1 MIKSAIYKG
10 IVTSL
15 LASTLVACGGG
26 SGSDSND
33 TGSDKPITPTNKAP
47 VIASMAPITAME
59 RDSIT
64 AVATVT
70 DEDGAIET
78 LLWEQTAGTTVEL
91 INDNNE
97 TLEFRAPDINE
108 ATTLTFKL
116 TATDDKGSA
125 SSQELTVN
133 LNAYA
138 PLSSL
143 TISDAALAQ
152 CLSDTHQDVGISVVD
167 CTDYPIATLAGLSGI
182 SGLSTVSIKNA
193 ELDNLE
199 ELAQISTL
207 TALKLD
213 NAFAAAQNSSNNDA
227 HLEQISKL
235 NTLESLS
242 IVEAQERNNYSK
254 RLDFSLLDLSGFAQL
269 HTLEIDNESNQ
280 YETIKLSQLPSDKLT
295 RLALRTLNIDD
306 KNTLKRFS
314 NLQSLSL
321 TYIYD
326 LDSLSF
332 LNSIPNLTA
341 LTLDN
346 IEAADSTAIETKT
359 NLTTLVLNRTQIE
372 DFSFL
377 EKFSELEKLGL
388 SRYYSDAE
396 FDIADISGNTKLTSL
411 SLNNLSVDNA
421 GELST
426 FTELQS
432 LSLERLNLSSLSF
445 LQAMQKLTSL
455 KLDQLR
461 NVNDLGWLSF
471 TPSLT
476 ELYIHELDSSA
487 DFSALSEL
495 ENMRNLTVYSDYS
508 NFALDTLSK
517 MQALET
523 LNLEV
528 SLFEAS
534 NEATLPNLKTLNVKS
549 NRYSN
554 MVNLANFPA
563 LESAE
568 LLKEYHYSNETKIT
582 TLDSL
587 GINTSLKSLKL
598 GGFTELEDITHV
610 SQFENLET
618 LFIDYSQATDI
629 SEVASL
635 TKLKSLT
642 LGNFSEFFR
651 ADMLASL
658 NTLERLEIKSSAIYC
673 NDQELLKSLDGVTTN
688 LSNSNCIMKP
698 VDLSLITDA
707 ALKQCIV
714 DQRYQDAVRNTSLS
728 CDGSAI
734 ESLNGITQFEAIKA
748 LTLSGSV
755 DSSLLR
761 DPSLAQL
768 HTLQSLDIYSL
779 TGELTAKATL
789 PQSLTSFEL
798 NTNSQTVYDFA
809 LFGLPTTLTYL
820 DLDNTKLTNYGS
832 LKDYTELT
840 RLKLNYTNISDLSPL
855 FNLTNLKYLS
865 IYGNPNIDCAQ
876 VSKLKESLPNIW
888 ISQIT
893 AISC

>member
-1 MIKSAIYKG
+1 M
-10 IVTSL
+10 
-15 LASTLVACGGG
+15 LASTLAACGGG

-33 TGSDKPITPTNKAP
+33 TGTDKPVTPTNKAP
-47 VIASMAPITAME
+47 VIASLAPITAME

-91 INDNNE
+91 INDNSE

-116 TATDDKGSA
+116 TATDDKGDS

-133 LNAYA
+133 LSAYA

-143 TISDAALAQ
+143 TISDTALAQ

-213 NAFAAAQNSSNNDA
+213 NAFAEAQDNSNNYA

-235 NTLESLS
+235 NKLESLS
-242 IVEAQERNNYSK
+242 IVENKEDIFGKQLAFQM
-254 RLDFSLLDLSGFAQL
+254 LDLSGFAQL
-269 HTLEIDNESNQ
+269 HTLEIDNYSNQ
-280 YETIKLSQLPSDKLT
+280 YETIQLSQLPSDKLT
-295 RLALRTLNIDD
+295 RLALRTLSIDD

-314 NLQSLSL
+314 NVQSLSL
-321 TYIYD
+321 TYIND

-332 LNSIPNLTA
+332 LSSIPNLTA

-346 IEAADSTAIETKT
+346 IEAADSTAIEAKT

-388 SRYYSDAE
+388 GSYYNNAE

-411 SLNNLSVDNA
+411 SLNNLNVDNVN
-421 GELST
+421 ELST

-471 TPSLT
+471 TPNLT
-476 ELYIHELDSSA
+476 ELYIHELDSTA

-495 ENMRNLTVYSDYS
+495 ENMRNLTVDSDYS

-528 SLFEAS
+528 NLFEAS
-534 NEATLPNLKTLNVKS
+534 NEATLPSLKTLNVKS
-549 NRYSN
+549 SSYSN
-554 MVNLANFPA
+554 MVNLTNLPA
-563 LESAE
+563 LESVE
-568 LLKEYHYSNETKIT
+568 LSKGHYYGNEEKIT

-587 GINTSLKSLKL
+587 GSNSSLKSFKIS
-598 GGFTELEDITHV
+598 GFKELEDITQI

-618 LFIDYSQATDI
+618 LWIYYSKATDI
-629 SEVASL
+629 SEIASL

-642 LGNFSEFFR
+642 LKNFSEFFR

-658 NTLERLEIKSSAIYC
+658 NNLERLEIQSSAIYC
-673 NDQELLKSLDGVTTN
+673 DDQELLTSLDGVTTN
-688 LSNSNCIMKP
+688 LSNYNCIMKP

-707 ALKQCIV
+707 AFKQCIV
-714 DQRYQDAVRNTSLS
+714 DQRYQDAVRNTSLY
-728 CDGSAI
+728 CNGSAI
-734 ESLNGITQFEAIKA
+734 ESLNGITQFEAIK
-748 LTLSGSV
+748 TLRLDGSV
-755 DSSLLR
+755 NSSLLR

-768 HTLQSLDIYSL
+768 HTLQSLDIYRL

-798 NTNSQTVYDFA
+798 NTNSQTVYDFT

-820 DLDNTKLTNYGS
+820 DLNGTKLTNYGS
-832 LKDYTELT
+832 IKNYAELT
-840 RLKLNYTNISDLSPL
+840 RLELDNTNISDLSPL
-855 FNLTNLKYLS
+855 FDLTNLEYLS
-865 IYGNPNIDCAQ
+865 LYRNPNVDCAQ

-888 ISQIT
+888 HIST
-893 AISC
+893 SCN

>member
-15 LASTLVACGGG
+15 LTSTLAACGG
-26 SGSDSND
+26 SGSGKGD
-33 TGSDKPITPTNKAP
+33 TPVTSTNKAP
-47 VIASMAPITAME
+47 VIATIAPITAME

-78 LLWEQTAGTTVEL
+78 LLWEQTSGTTVEL
-91 INDNNE
+91 INNNNE

-116 TATDDKGSA
+116 TATDDKGDS

-133 LNAYA
+133 LSAYA

-152 CLSDTHQDVGISVVD
+152 CLSNTHQDVGISIVE
-167 CTDYPIATLAGLSGI
+167 CTDYPIATLSGLSDIG
-182 SGLSTVSIKNA
+182 GLSTVSIKNA
-193 ELDNLE
+193 ELNNLN

-207 TALKLD
+207 TVLKLD

-227 HLEQISKL
+227 RLEQVNKL
-235 NTLESLS
+235 NKLESLS
-242 IVEAQERNNYSK
+242 IIENKEDSSGK
-254 RLDFSLLDLSGFAQL
+254 RLAFQMLDLSGFTQL
-269 HTLEIDNESNQ
+269 HTLEIENYSSQ
-280 YETIKLSQLPSDKLT
+280 YETIQLSELPSDKLT
-295 RLALRTLNIDD
+295 RLTLSSLSIDD
-306 KNTLKRFS
+306 KSTLKRFS

-321 TYIYD
+321 TYIND

-346 IEAADSTAIETKT
+346 IEAADSTAIEAKT
-359 NLTTLVLNRTQIE
+359 NLTTLVLNRTQLE

-388 SRYYSDAE
+388 RSYYSNAE
-396 FDIADISGNTKLTSL
+396 FDIADISSNTKLTSL

-421 GELST
+421 SELST

-432 LSLERLNLSSLSF
+432 LSLKSLNLSSLRF
-445 LQAMQKLTSL
+445 LQAMPQLTSL
-455 KLDQLR
+455 KLNSLH
-461 NVNDLGWLSF
+461 NINDLGWLSF
-471 TPSLT
+471 TPNLT
-476 ELYIHELDSSA
+476 ELYIRELDNNA

-495 ENMRNLTVYSDYS
+495 KNMRDLTVDSDYS

-517 MQALET
+517 MHALET

-534 NEATLPNLKTLNVKS
+534 SETTFPSLKTLNVKS
-549 NRYSN
+549 SSYSN
-554 MVNLANFPA
+554 MVNLTNFPA
-563 LESAE
+563 LESVE
-568 LLKEYHYSNETKIT
+568 LSKGHYYGNEGKIT

-587 GINTSLKSLKL
+587 GSNSSLKSFKIS
-598 GGFTELEDITHV
+598 GFKELEDISQI

-618 LFIDYSQATDI
+618 LSINYSLAADI
-629 SEVASL
+629 SDIASL

-642 LGNFSEFFR
+642 LSNFSTFFR

-658 NTLERLEIKSSAIYC
+658 NNLERLEIQSSAIYC
-673 NDQELLKSLDGVTTN
+673 DDQELLKSLDGVTTN
-688 LSNSNCIMKP
+688 VYNYNCIKKP
-698 VDLSLITDA
+698 VDLNLITDA
-707 ALKQCIV
+707 AFKQCIV
-714 DQRYQDAVRNTSLS
+714 EQRYQDVLSNSSLS

-768 HTLQSLDIYSL
+768 HTLQSLDIYRL
-779 TGELTAKATL
+779 TGELTAKAAL

-798 NTNSQTVYDFA
+798 NTSSQTVYDFA

-820 DLDNTKLTNYGS
+820 DLDNTKLTNYS
-832 LKDYTELT
+832 TIKNYTELT
-840 RLKLNYTNISDLSPL
+840 RLELDYSNISDLSPL
-855 FNLTNLKYLS
+855 FGLTNLESLS
-865 IYGNPNIDCAQ
+865 LYGNPNIDCAQ
-876 VSKLKESLPNIW
+876 VSKLQESLPNIW
-888 ISQIT
+888 HISS
-893 AISC
+893 SCN

>member
-10 IVTSL
+10 IVASL
-15 LASTLVACGGG
+15 LTSTLAACGG
-26 SGSDSND
+26 SGGDKGD
-33 TGSDKPITPTNKAP
+33 TPVTSTNKAP
-47 VIASMAPITAME
+47 VIATIAPITAME

-64 AVATVT
+64 AVATVS

-91 INDNNE
+91 INNNNE

-167 CTDYPIATLAGLSGI
+167 CADYPIVTLSGLSDI
-182 SGLSTVSIKNA
+182 SGLSSVSIKNA
-193 ELDNLE
+193 ELNNLN
-199 ELAQISTL
+199 ELAHISTL
-207 TALKLD
+207 TVLKLD

-227 HLEQISKL
+227 RLEQINKL
-235 NTLESLS
+235 NKLESLS
-242 IVEAQERNNYSK
+242 IIENKEDSSGK
-254 RLDFSLLDLSGFAQL
+254 RLAFQMLDLSGFTQL
-269 HTLEIDNESNQ
+269 HTLEIENYSSQ
-280 YETIKLSQLPSDKLT
+280 YETIQLSELPSDKLT
-295 RLALRTLNIDD
+295 RLTLRSLSIDD
-306 KNTLKRFS
+306 KSTLKRFS

-321 TYIYD
+321 TYIHD

-332 LNSIPNLTA
+332 LSAIPNLTA
-341 LTLDN
+341 LTLDT
-346 IEAADSTAIETKT
+346 IEAADSTAIEAKT
-359 NLTTLVLNRTQIE
+359 NLTTLVLSRTRIE

-388 SRYYSDAE
+388 STYYSNVE
-396 FDIADISGNTKLTSL
+396 LDIADISSNAKLTSL
-411 SLNNLSVDNA
+411 SLNNLSVDNVS
-421 GELST
+421 ELST

-432 LSLERLNLSSLSF
+432 LSLEELNLSSLNF
-445 LQAMQKLTSL
+445 LQAMPQLTSL
-455 KLDQLR
+455 KLNSLY

-471 TPSLT
+471 TPNLT
-476 ELYIHELDSSA
+476 ELYIRELDNNA

-495 ENMRNLTVYSDYS
+495 KNMSDLTIDSDYS

-534 NEATLPNLKTLNVKS
+534 SETTLPSLKTLNVKS
-549 NRYSN
+549 SSYSN
-554 MVNLANFPA
+554 MVNLTNFPA
-563 LESAE
+563 LESVE
-568 LLKEYHYSNETKIT
+568 LSKGHYYGNEGKIT

-587 GINTSLKSLKL
+587 GSNSSLKSFKIS
-598 GGFTELEDITHV
+598 GFKELEDITQI

-618 LFIDYSQATDI
+618 LSINYSLAADI
-629 SEVASL
+629 SDIASL

-642 LGNFSEFFR
+642 LSSFSTFFR

-658 NTLERLEIKSSAIYC
+658 NNLERLEIQSSAIYC
-673 NDQELLKSLDGVTTN
+673 DDQELLKSLDGVTTN
-688 LSNSNCIMKP
+688 LSNSNCIKKP
-698 VDLSLITDA
+698 VDLSLITDEA
-707 ALKQCIV
+707 FKECIENR
-714 DQRYQDAVRNTSLS
+714 RYQDAVRNTSLS

-734 ESLNGITQFEAIKA
+734 ESLNGITQFEAIKT
-748 LTLSGSV
+748 LTLDGSV
-755 DSSLLR
+755 NSSLLR

-768 HTLQSLDIYSL
+768 HTLQRLDIRGL
-779 TGELTAKATL
+779 TGQLTAKATL
-789 PQSLTSFEL
+789 PQSLTTFEL
-798 NTNSQTVYDFA
+798 NTYNQTVYDFA

-820 DLDNTKLTNYGS
+820 DLDNTKLKNYS
-832 LKDYTELT
+832 TIKNYAYLT
-840 RLKLNYTNISDLSPL
+840 RLELDYSNISDLSPL
-855 FNLTNLKYLS
+855 FGLTNLESLS
-865 IYGNPNIDCAQ
+865 LYGNPSIDCAQ
-876 VSKLKESLPNIW
+876 VSKLQESLPNIW
-888 ISQIT
+888 HIS
-893 AISC
+893 SNCN

>member
-15 LASTLVACGGG
+15 LTSTLAACGG
-26 SGSDSND
+26 SGSDKGD
-33 TGSDKPITPTNKAP
+33 TPVTSTNKAP
-47 VIASMAPITAME
+47 VIATIAPITAME

-78 LLWEQTAGTTVEL
+78 LQWEQTAGTTVEL
-91 INDNNE
+91 INNNNE

-116 TATDDKGSA
+116 TATDDKGDS
-125 SSQELTVN
+125 SSQEFTVN

-152 CLSDTHQDVGISVVD
+152 CLSDTHQDVGISIVE
-167 CTDYPIATLAGLSGI
+167 CTDYPIVTLSGLSDI

-193 ELDNLE
+193 ELNNLN
-199 ELAQISTL
+199 ELAHISTL
-207 TALKLD
+207 TVLKLD
-213 NAFAAAQNSSNNDA
+213 NAFAAAEHSSNNDA

-242 IVEAQERNNYSK
+242 IVEAQESNNYSK

-295 RLALRTLNIDD
+295 RLALRTLSIDD

-321 TYIYD
+321 TYIHD

-332 LNSIPNLTA
+332 LSAIPNLTA
-341 LTLDN
+341 LTLDT
-346 IEAADSTAIETKT
+346 IEAADSTAIEAKT

-388 SRYYSDAE
+388 STYYSNVE
-396 FDIADISGNTKLTSL
+396 LDIADIISNTKLTSL

-421 GELST
+421 SELST

-432 LSLERLNLSSLSF
+432 LSLKSLNLSSLRF
-445 LQAMQKLTSL
+445 LQAMPQLTSL
-455 KLDQLR
+455 KLNSLH
-461 NVNDLGWLSF
+461 NINDLGWLSF
-471 TPSLT
+471 TPNLT
-476 ELYIHELDSSA
+476 ELYIRELDNNA

-495 ENMRNLTVYSDYS
+495 KNMRDLTVDSDYS

-517 MQALET
+517 MHALET

-534 NEATLPNLKTLNVKS
+534 SETTFPSLKTLNVKGS
-549 NRYSN
+549 SYSN
-554 MVNLANFPA
+554 MVNLTNFPT
-563 LESAE
+563 LESVE
-568 LLKEYHYSNETKIT
+568 LSKGHYYDNEEKIT
-582 TLDSL
+582 TLDYL
-587 GINTSLKSLKL
+587 GSNSSLKSFKIS
-598 GGFTELEDITHV
+598 GFKELEDITQI

-618 LFIDYSQATDI
+618 LSINYSLAADI
-629 SEVASL
+629 SDIASL

-642 LGNFSEFFR
+642 LSSFSTFFR

-658 NTLERLEIKSSAIYC
+658 SNLERLEIQSSAIYC
-673 NDQELLKSLDGVTTN
+673 DDQELLKSLDGVTTN
-688 LSNSNCIMKP
+688 ISNSNCIIKP
-698 VDLSLITDA
+698 VDLSLITDEA
-707 ALKQCIV
+707 FKQCIKN
-714 DQRYQDAVRNTSLS
+714 QRYQDAVRNTSLY

-734 ESLNGITQFEAIKA
+734 ESFNGITQFEAIK
-748 LTLSGSV
+748 TLRLDGSV
-755 DSSLLR
+755 NSSLLR

-768 HTLQSLDIYSL
+768 HTLQNLDIYRL
-779 TGELTAKATL
+779 TGELTVKATL
-789 PQSLTSFEL
+789 PQSLTTFEL
-798 NTNSQTVYDFA
+798 NTYNQTVYDFA

-820 DLDNTKLTNYGS
+820 DLDNTKLTNYS
-832 LKDYTELT
+832 TIKNYAYLT
-840 RLKLNYTNISDLSPL
+840 RLELDYSNISDLSPL
-855 FNLTNLKYLS
+855 FGLTNLESLS
-865 IYGNPNIDCAQ
+865 LYGNPSIDCAQ
-876 VSKLKESLPNIW
+876 VSKLQESLPNIW
-888 ISQIT
+888 HIS
-893 AISC
+893 SNCN

>member
-1 MIKSAIYKG
+1 MIKNTIYKG
-10 IVTSL
+10 IVASL
-15 LASTLVACGGG
+15 LTSTLAACGG
-26 SGSDSND
+26 SGSDKSD
-33 TGSDKPITPTNKAP
+33 TPVASTNKAP
-47 VIASMAPITAME
+47 VIATIAPITAME

-70 DEDGAIET
+70 DEDGPIET

-91 INDNNE
+91 TNNTSE

-116 TATDDKGSA
+116 TATDDKGAS

-133 LNAYA
+133 LSAYA

-152 CLSDTHQDVGISVVD
+152 CLSDTHQDVGISIVECV
-167 CTDYPIATLAGLSGI
+167 DYPVATLAGLSGI

-193 ELDNLE
+193 ELNNLD

-207 TALKLD
+207 TVLKLD
-213 NAFAAAQNSSNNDA
+213 NAFAAAENSSNNDA

-242 IVEAQERNNYSK
+242 IVEAQESDNYSK
-254 RLDFSLLDLSGFAQL
+254 RLDFSLLDLSGFEQL
-269 HTLEIDNESNQ
+269 HTLEIDNYSDQ
-280 YETIKLSQLPSDKLT
+280 YETIQLSELPSDKLT
-295 RLALRTLNIDD
+295 RLTLRSLSIDD
-306 KNTLKRFS
+306 KSTLKRFS

-321 TYIYD
+321 THIND

-332 LNSIPNLTA
+332 LSAIPNLTA
-341 LTLDN
+341 LTLDT
-346 IEAADSTAIETKT
+346 IEAADSTAIEAKT
-359 NLTTLVLNRTQIE
+359 HLTTLVLSRTQIE

-388 SRYYSDAE
+388 STYHSNVE

-411 SLNNLSVDNA
+411 SLNNLTVDNVSK
-421 GELST
+421 LST

-432 LSLERLNLSSLSF
+432 LSLERLNLSSLRF
-445 LQAMQKLTSL
+445 LQMMPKLTSL
-455 KLDQLR
+455 KLNQLR
-461 NVNDLGWLSF
+461 SVNDLGWLSF
-471 TPSLT
+471 TPNLT
-476 ELYIHELDSSA
+476 ELYIREMDNST

-495 ENMRNLTVYSDYS
+495 ENMRDLTVYNDYS

-517 MQALET
+517 MQELET

-554 MVNLANFPA
+554 MVNLTNFPA

-587 GINTSLKSLKL
+587 GVNTSLKSLKFS
-598 GGFTELEDITHV
+598 GFTELEDIAHV

-618 LFIDYSQATDI
+618 LFINYSQAADI

-642 LGNFSEFFR
+642 LKNFSTFFR

-673 NDQELLKSLDGVTTN
+673 DDEELLKSLDGVTTSI
-688 LSNSNCIMKP
+688 SNYNCIMKP
-698 VDLSLITDA
+698 VDLSLITDEA
-707 ALKQCIV
+707 FKQCIEK
-714 DQRYQDAVRNTSLS
+714 RGYQDAVRDTSLS

-755 DSSLLR
+755 NSALLR

-768 HTLQSLDIYSL
+768 HTLKSLDVYSL
-779 TGELTAKATL
+779 TGALTAKATL

-820 DLDNTKLTNYGS
+820 DLDSTKLTNYGS
-832 LKDYTELT
+832 LKDYAELT
-840 RLKLNYTNISDLSPL
+840 RLELNYTNISDLSPL

-865 IYGNPNIDCAQ
+865 LYGNPNIDCAQ

-888 ISQIT
+888 NISN
-893 AISC
+893 SCN

>member
-15 LASTLVACGGG
+15 LTSTLAACGG
-26 SGSDSND
+26 SGSGKGD
-33 TGSDKPITPTNKAP
+33 TPVTSTNKAP
-47 VIASMAPITAME
+47 VIATIAPITAME

-91 INDNNE
+91 INNNNE

-116 TATDDKGSA
+116 TATDDKGDS
-125 SSQELTVN
+125 SSQEFTVN
-133 LNAYA
+133 LSAYA

-152 CLSDTHQDVGISVVD
+152 CLSDTHQDVGISIVE
-167 CTDYPIATLAGLSGI
+167 CTDYPIVTLSGLSDIG
-182 SGLSTVSIKNA
+182 GLSTVSIKNA
-193 ELDNLE
+193 ELNNLN

-207 TALKLD
+207 TVLKLD

-227 HLEQISKL
+227 RLEQVNKL
-235 NTLESLS
+235 NKLESLS
-242 IVEAQERNNYSK
+242 IIENKEDSSGK
-254 RLDFSLLDLSGFAQL
+254 RLAFQMLDLSGFTQL
-269 HTLEIDNESNQ
+269 HTLEIENYSSQ
-280 YETIKLSQLPSDKLT
+280 YETIQLSELPSDKLT
-295 RLALRTLNIDD
+295 RLTLSSLSIDD
-306 KNTLKRFS
+306 KSTLKRFS

-321 TYIYD
+321 TYIND

-346 IEAADSTAIETKT
+346 IEAADSTAIEAKT
-359 NLTTLVLNRTQIE
+359 NLTTLVLNRTQLE

-388 SRYYSDAE
+388 RSYYSNAE
-396 FDIADISGNTKLTSL
+396 FDIADISSNTKLTSL

-421 GELST
+421 SELST

-432 LSLERLNLSSLSF
+432 LSLKSLNLSSLRF
-445 LQAMQKLTSL
+445 LQAMPQLTSL
-455 KLDQLR
+455 KLNSLH
-461 NVNDLGWLSF
+461 NINDLGWLSF
-471 TPSLT
+471 TPNLT
-476 ELYIHELDSSA
+476 ELYIRELDNNA

-495 ENMRNLTVYSDYS
+495 KNMRDLTVDSDYS

-517 MQALET
+517 MHALET

-534 NEATLPNLKTLNVKS
+534 SETTFPSLKTLNVKS
-549 NRYSN
+549 SSYSN
-554 MVNLANFPA
+554 MVNLTNFPA
-563 LESAE
+563 LESVE
-568 LLKEYHYSNETKIT
+568 LSKGHYYGNEGKIT

-587 GINTSLKSLKL
+587 GSNSSLKSFKIS
-598 GGFTELEDITHV
+598 GFKELEDISQI

-618 LFIDYSQATDI
+618 LSINYSLAADI
-629 SEVASL
+629 SDIASL

-642 LGNFSEFFR
+642 LSNFSTFFR

-658 NTLERLEIKSSAIYC
+658 NNLERLEIQSSAIYC
-673 NDQELLKSLDGVTTN
+673 DDQELLKSLDGVTTN
-688 LSNSNCIMKP
+688 LSNSNCIKKP
-698 VDLSLITDA
+698 VDLSLITDEA
-707 ALKQCIV
+707 FKECIENR
-714 DQRYQDAVRNTSLS
+714 RYQDAVRNTSLS

-734 ESLNGITQFEAIKA
+734 ESLNGITQFEAIKT
-748 LTLSGSV
+748 LTLDGSV
-755 DSSLLR
+755 NSSLLR

-768 HTLQSLDIYSL
+768 HTLQRLDIRGL
-779 TGELTAKATL
+779 TGQLTAKATL
-789 PQSLTSFEL
+789 PQSLTTFEL
-798 NTNSQTVYDFA
+798 NTYNQTVYDFA

-820 DLDNTKLTNYGS
+820 DLDNTKLKNYS
-832 LKDYTELT
+832 TIKNYAYLT
-840 RLKLNYTNISDLSPL
+840 RLELDYSNISDLSPL
-855 FNLTNLKYLS
+855 FGLTNLESLS
-865 IYGNPNIDCAQ
+865 LYGNPSIDCAQ
-876 VSKLKESLPNIW
+876 VSKLQESLPNIW
-888 ISQIT
+888 HIS
-893 AISC
+893 SNCN

>member
-10 IVTSL
+10 IVASL
-15 LASTLVACGGG
+15 LTSTLAACGG
-26 SGSDSND
+26 SGGDKGD
-33 TGSDKPITPTNKAP
+33 TPVTSTNKAP
-47 VIASMAPITAME
+47 VIATIAPITAME

-64 AVATVT
+64 AVATVS

-91 INDNNE
+91 INNNNE

-167 CTDYPIATLAGLSGI
+167 CTDYPIVTLSGLSDI
-182 SGLSTVSIKNA
+182 SGLSSVSIKNA
-193 ELDNLE
+193 ELNNLN
-199 ELAQISTL
+199 ELAHISTL
-207 TALKLD
+207 TVLKLD

-227 HLEQISKL
+227 RLEQINKL
-235 NTLESLS
+235 NKLESLS
-242 IVEAQERNNYSK
+242 IIENKEDSSGK
-254 RLDFSLLDLSGFAQL
+254 RLAFQMLDLSGFTQL
-269 HTLEIDNESNQ
+269 HTLEIENYSSQ
-280 YETIKLSQLPSDKLT
+280 YETIQLSELPSDKLT
-295 RLALRTLNIDD
+295 RLTLRSLSIDD
-306 KNTLKRFS
+306 KSTLKRFS

-321 TYIYD
+321 TYIHD

-332 LNSIPNLTA
+332 LSAIPNLTA
-341 LTLDN
+341 LTLDT
-346 IEAADSTAIETKT
+346 IEAADSTAIEAKT
-359 NLTTLVLNRTQIE
+359 NLTTLVLSRTRIE

-388 SRYYSDAE
+388 STYYSNVE
-396 FDIADISGNTKLTSL
+396 LDIADISSNAKLTSL
-411 SLNNLSVDNA
+411 SLNNLSVDNVS
-421 GELST
+421 ELST

-432 LSLERLNLSSLSF
+432 LSLEELNLSSLNF
-445 LQAMQKLTSL
+445 LQAMPQLTSL
-455 KLDQLR
+455 KLNSLY

-471 TPSLT
+471 TPNLT
-476 ELYIHELDSSA
+476 ELYIRELDNNA

-495 ENMRNLTVYSDYS
+495 KNMSDLTIDSDYS

-534 NEATLPNLKTLNVKS
+534 SETTLPSLKTLNVKS
-549 NRYSN
+549 SSYSN
-554 MVNLANFPA
+554 MVNLTNFPA
-563 LESAE
+563 LESVK
-568 LLKEYHYSNETKIT
+568 LSKGHYYGNEGKIT

-587 GINTSLKSLKL
+587 GSNSSLKSFKIS
-598 GGFTELEDITHV
+598 GFKELEDITQI

-618 LFIDYSQATDI
+618 LSINYSLAADI
-629 SEVASL
+629 SDIASL

-642 LGNFSEFFR
+642 LSNFSTFFR

-658 NTLERLEIKSSAIYC
+658 NNLERLEIQSSAIYC
-673 NDQELLKSLDGVTTN
+673 DDQELLKSLDGVTTN
-688 LSNSNCIMKP
+688 LSNSNCIKKP
-698 VDLSLITDA
+698 VDLSLITDEA
-707 ALKQCIV
+707 FKECIENR
-714 DQRYQDAVRNTSLS
+714 RYQDAVRNTSLS

-734 ESLNGITQFEAIKA
+734 ESLNGITQFEAIKT
-748 LTLSGSV
+748 LTLDGSV
-755 DSSLLR
+755 NSSLLR

-768 HTLQSLDIYSL
+768 HTLQRLDIRGL
-779 TGELTAKATL
+779 TGQLTAKATL
-789 PQSLTSFEL
+789 PQSLTTFEL
-798 NTNSQTVYDFA
+798 NTYNQTVYDFA

-820 DLDNTKLTNYGS
+820 DLDNTKLTNYS
-832 LKDYTELT
+832 TIKNYAYLT
-840 RLKLNYTNISDLSPL
+840 RLELDYSNISDLSPL
-855 FNLTNLKYLS
+855 FGLTNLESLS
-865 IYGNPNIDCAQ
+865 LYGNPSIDCAQ
-876 VSKLKESLPNIW
+876 VSKLQESLPNIW
-888 ISQIT
+888 HIS
-893 AISC
+893 SNCN

>member
-10 IVTSL
+10 IVASL
-15 LASTLVACGGG
+15 LTSTLAACGG
-26 SGSDSND
+26 SGGDKGD
-33 TGSDKPITPTNKAP
+33 TPVTSTNKAP
-47 VIASMAPITAME
+47 VIATIAPITAME

-64 AVATVT
+64 AVATVS

-91 INDNNE
+91 INNNNE

-143 TISDAALAQ
+143 TISDTALAQ

-213 NAFAAAQNSSNNDA
+213 NAFAAAQNSSNNYA

-242 IVEAQERNNYSK
+242 IVEAQESNNYSK

-295 RLALRTLNIDD
+295 RLALRTLSIDD

-321 TYIYD
+321 TYIHD

-346 IEAADSTAIETKT
+346 IEAADSTAIEAKT

-396 FDIADISGNTKLTSL
+396 LDIADISGNTKLTSL
-411 SLNNLSVDNA
+411 SLNNLSVDNVS
-421 GELST
+421 ELST

-432 LSLERLNLSSLSF
+432 LSLEELNLSSLSF
-445 LQAMQKLTSL
+445 LQSMPQLTSL
-455 KLDQLR
+455 KLNSLY
-461 NVNDLGWLSF
+461 NINDLGWLSF
-471 TPSLT
+471 TPNLT
-476 ELYIHELDSSA
+476 ELYIRELDNNA

-495 ENMRNLTVYSDYS
+495 KNMRDLTIDSDYS

-534 NEATLPNLKTLNVKS
+534 SETTLPSLKTLNVKS
-549 NRYSN
+549 SSYSN
-554 MVNLANFPA
+554 MVNLTNFPA
-563 LESAE
+563 LESVE
-568 LLKEYHYSNETKIT
+568 LSKGHYYGNEGKIT

-587 GINTSLKSLKL
+587 GSNSSLKSFKIS
-598 GGFTELEDITHV
+598 GFTELEDITQI

-618 LFIDYSQATDI
+618 LSINYSLAADI
-629 SEVASL
+629 SDIASL

-642 LGNFSEFFR
+642 LSSFSTFFR

-658 NTLERLEIKSSAIYC
+658 SNLERLEIQSSAIYC
-673 NDQELLKSLDGVTTN
+673 DDQELLKSLDGVTTN

-698 VDLSLITDA
+698 VDLSLITDEA
-707 ALKQCIV
+707 FKQCIEK
-714 DQRYQDAVRNTSLS
+714 RGYQDAVRNTSLS
-728 CDGSAI
+728 CDASAI
-734 ESLNGITQFEAIKA
+734 ESLNGITQFEAIKT
-748 LTLSGSV
+748 LTLDGSV
-755 DSSLLR
+755 NSSLLR

-768 HTLQSLDIYSL
+768 HTLQNLDIYRL

-809 LFGLPTTLTYL
+809 LFGLPTTLIYL
-820 DLDNTKLTNYGS
+820 DLDRTKLKNYGAI
-832 LKDYTELT
+832 KNYAELT
-840 RLKLNYTNISDLSPL
+840 RLELNYSNISDLSPL
-855 FNLTNLKYLS
+855 FDLTNLEYLS
-865 IYGNPNIDCAQ
+865 LYGNPNIDCAQ
-876 VSKLKESLPNIW
+876 VSKLQESLPNIW
-888 ISQIT
+888 HIST
-893 AISC
+893 SCN